1 MESKIGEV
9 VSSKIIPEAKRIY
22 ERGMTK
28 DEFMN
33 KMFSGMEVNVIRGGG
48 TEVRDA
54 PKWVHDLVDIIWD
67 IFTKR

>member
-1 MESKIGEV
+1 MESEIGEV
-9 VSSKIIPEAKRIY
+9 VSSEIMPEAQRIY
-22 ERGMTK
+22 KRGMSQ

-33 KMFSGMEVNVIRGGG
+33 EMFRGMRVTELRGGG
-48 TEVRDA
+48 IEVRDA